1 MDLGRGRQNFERFKP
16 PLDPF
21 VFVALSEVLALK
33 SWHMAVHDADLPELW
48 LVYQN
53 SWKAPRMDQLLFN
66 EESKIFAIRTDIN
79 PLIP

>member
-1 MDLGRGRQNFERFKP
+1 
-16 PLDPF
+16 
-21 VFVALSEVLALK
+21 
-33 SWHMAVHDADLPELW
+33 MAVHDADLPELW

-53 SWKAPRMDQLLFN
+53 SWKALRMDQLLFN